1 MGSLEVVG
9 GEFHPKS
16 ISDPH
21 LCFSFNLFCMK
32 VIPVGKIFSNLAFVL
47 AIYVLKPLLKHM
59 CVCIDLFFFVFIFL
73 ALEARRL
80 LPFSIGCMLCLR
92 C

>member
-1 MGSLEVVG
+1 MFYQLGNAMGSLEVVG

-59 CVCIDLFFFVFIFL
+59 CVCIDLFFFRIYIFG
-73 ALEARRL
+73 A
-80 LPFSIGCMLCLR
+80 
-92 C
+92 